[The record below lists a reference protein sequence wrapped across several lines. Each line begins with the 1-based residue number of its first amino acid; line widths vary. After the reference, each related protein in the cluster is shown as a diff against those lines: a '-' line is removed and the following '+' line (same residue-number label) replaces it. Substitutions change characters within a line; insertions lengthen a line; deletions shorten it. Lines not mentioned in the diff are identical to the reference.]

1 MATQTSLSSPPAPLV
16 QRLPAVP
23 PLETGDVLDRDEFE
37 RRYEAMPDLKKAELI
52 ERVVFVGPPVGGLHA
67 RSDAHLAGWLA
78 VYAAGTPGTESFA
91 NATVRLDQHN
101 EVQPD
106 ALLRIAIGGQSRVE
120 QYIEGPPEL
129 VVEVATSSVS
139 RDLHSKLDLYRRF
152 GVREY
157 VVWRTMDQDL
167 DWFVLDRG
175 EFVRL
180 SADERGLFRSQVFP
194 GLWLDKTALLAG
206 NMAAVLAM
214 LGTGLASPEHGELVR
229 QLAARG

>member
-1 MATQTSLSSPPAPLV
+1 
-16 QRLPAVP
+16 
-23 PLETGDVLDRDEFE
+23 
-37 RRYEAMPDLKKAELI
+37 MPDLKKAELI
-52 ERVVFVGPPVGGLHA
+52 DGVVFVGPPVSDLHGGADTNMTL
-67 RSDAHLAGWLA
+67 WLGT
-78 VYAAGTPGTESFA
+78 YALSTPGTLCRG
-91 NATVRLDQHN
+91 NTTVRLDQRN

-175 EFVRL
+175 EYVRL
-180 SADERGLFRSQVFP
+180 SADERGLFRSLVFP

-206 NMAAVLAM
+206 NMATVLAT
-214 LGTGLASPEHGELVR
+214 LGTGLASPEHGEFVP